1 MTDAGYE
8 AAQEYVRGA
17 GGSRWGRSRILLVGV
32 LGALVMLAVG
42 VIFSAYAAG
51 QGADPVEGESFTK
64 PPGT

>member
-1 MTDAGYE
+1 MTDAGYKASE
-8 AAQEYVRGA
+8 EYVRGT